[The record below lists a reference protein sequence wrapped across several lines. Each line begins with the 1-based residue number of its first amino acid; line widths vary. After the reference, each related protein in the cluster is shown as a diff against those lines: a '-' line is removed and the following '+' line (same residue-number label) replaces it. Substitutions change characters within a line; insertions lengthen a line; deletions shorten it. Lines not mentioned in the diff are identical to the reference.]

1 MNRSISVAAVLF
13 VAAFINCT
21 ARAAT
26 RKDARPQSSSA
37 ASPAHSP
44 AVDRAIRNMFGVR
57 EISEAVISPDGRR
70 VAWVESLTGKNG
82 APSPN
87 SAIYVADWKSADA
100 PQRITA
106 AASGAAAEGE
116 LAWSPDSTRIAFFS
130 DASHSGQSQ
139 LYVCAPNPGC
149 SPSSVIGQ
157 LGAELTQLTHI
168 KGDASAP
175 VWSPD
180 GKTIAFLYIENA
192 PRAAGPLAAET
203 RPEGVIREAS
213 YEQRLALVDLAT
225 GHLREISPADM
236 YVYEYDWSPDSA
248 KIVATAAHGNGDNN
262 WWIADLCI
270 FDTVH
275 PAAPQSI
282 FKSTTEIQI
291 GTPKWSPDGQS
302 VAFVGGLMSDE
313 GSVGGDVYALPITG
327 GDARDLTPGM
337 KASASSL
344 QWASDSHSIFFS
356 EIADGQTGIASVN
369 IDSGAVSTLY
379 VAGERIG
386 SGFGPGISLSRDG
399 KIAGVVRQS
408 FSNPPELWAGPIGN
422 WKQVTHINS
431 ALHPAWGK
439 AETLHWN
446 TDIGQVQ
453 GWLLYPLHY
462 DPEKKYGLI
471 VSVHGGPAAANL
483 QGWPT
488 RWSYVDVMS
497 ADDFF
502 VLFPNPR
509 GSYGSGEAFT
519 RANVK
524 DFGGGDFR
532 DIMAGV
538 DAALAAVSVDPNRVG
553 ITGWSYGGY
562 MSMWAVTQTHR
573 FKAAVIGA
581 GLADWLSYYG
591 ENDIDQWM
599 IPYFGAT
606 VYDDPAVYAKSGPIQ
621 FVKNVQTPSL
631 LVVGDSD
638 GECPTPQSFEFW
650 HALTNYHVPTELVVY
665 PHEGHRFANP
675 AHSRD
680 VIDRAVAWFNK
691 YLQ

>member
-1 MNRSISVAAVLF
+1 MNRSARVSVVFFIASLLSAAAL
-13 VAAFINCT
+13 
-21 ARAAT
+21 AAT
-26 RKDARPQSSSA
+26 ANFPPPPKP
-37 ASPAHSP
+37 SP
-44 AVDRAIRNMFGVR
+44 AVEAAMRAMFGVHG
-57 EISEAVISPDGRR
+57 ISEAVISPDGQR

-87 SAIYVADWKSADA
+87 SAIYVADWKSAA
-100 PQRITA
+100 TPQHITA
-106 AASGAAAEGE
+106 VQSGAVAAEGD
-116 LAWSPDSTRIAFFS
+116 LAWSPDSESIAFFS
-130 DASHSGQSQ
+130 DAGHSGQPQ
-139 LYVCAPNPGC
+139 LYVVA
-149 SPSSVIGQ
+149 
-157 LGAELTQLTHI
+157 LGAAAGAAPRQLTHI

-175 VWSPD
+175 LWSPD
-180 GKTIAFLYIENA
+180 GKTVAFLYIPDA

-203 RPEGVIREAS
+203 QPEGVIREAS
-213 YEQRLALVDLAT
+213 YEQRLALVDLTT
-225 GHLREISPADM
+225 GQLREISPADM
-236 YVYEYDWSPDSA
+236 YVYEFDWSPDST

-262 WWIADLCI
+262 WWISELDI
-270 FDTVH
+270 FDAVH
-275 PAAPQSI
+275 PAPPQSI
-282 FKSTTEIQI
+282 FKSTPEIQI
-291 GTPKWSPDGQS
+291 ATPKWSPDGQS

-313 GSVGGDVYALPITG
+313 GSVGGDIYTISITG
-327 GDARDLTPGM
+327 GDPRDVTPDI
-337 KASASSL
+337 KATPNSV
-344 QWASDSHSIFFS
+344 QWASDSHSIFFC

-369 IDSGAVSTLY
+369 LDSGAVSTLY

-386 SGFGPGISLSRDG
+386 SGFGPGVSISRDG

-408 FSNPPELWAGPIGN
+408 FANPPELWAGPIGD
-422 WKQVTHINS
+422 WKQVTHLNS
-431 ALHPAWGK
+431 SLHPAWGK

-453 GWLLYPLHY
+453 GWLLYPLNY
-462 DPEKKYGLI
+462 DPTKKYGLI
-471 VSVHGGPAAANL
+471 VSIHGGPAAANL

-488 RWSYVDVMS
+488 RWSYVDAMS
-497 ADDFF
+497 ADGFF

-524 DFGGGDFR
+524 DFGGGDFK
-532 DIMAGV
+532 DILAGV
-538 DAALAAVSVDPNRVG
+538 DAALAAVPVDPNRVG

-562 MSMWAVTQTHR
+562 MSMWAVTQTNR

-621 FVKNVQTPSL
+621 FVKNAQTPSL
-631 LVVGDSD
+631 IVVGDSD

-650 HALTNYHVPTELVVY
+650 HALMNYHVPTELVVY
-665 PHEGHRFANP
+665 PHEGHSFSNP
-675 AHSRD
+675 VHSRD
-680 VIDRAVAWFNK
+680 VALRAVAWFNE
-691 YLQ
+691 YLK